1 MFKNK
6 LILRWL
12 QITQF
17 LIITSTEDKASMNI
31 RDKFLNKFQF
41 EETKLKWHENDLLKL
56 EFKSQNAVSLENVQV
71 NLGLTDEPL
80 IYLNDLKLEQSD
92 INPDLLIFASRHRS
106 EAARPAFLI
115 HTTGNWTDTAEFGG
129 NPRELC
135 FASALLLK
143 AGFLSLLEQEK
154 SSKLSGFSLDIE
166 VTHHGPTTLEKPLVF
181 MELGSSEEEW
191 IINEAG
197 EIVAKSIINTVFK
210 YLQFQTEKSQKIC
223 IGFGGTHY
231 GPQFKKSLMTKDV
244 AFSFI
249 CPKYFIQE
257 LDYKM
262 IEQMINKNL
271 EEIDCFVIDWKGTNS
286 ADKNHLI
293 PLLEGFDIPI
303 KKTKEL

>member
-1 MFKNK
+1 
-6 LILRWL
+6 
-12 QITQF
+12 
-17 LIITSTEDKASMNI
+17 MNI
-31 RDKFLNKFQF
+31 RKNFLKLFQF
-41 EETKLKWHENDLLKL
+41 KEIKSKWHEQSLFKL
-56 EFKSQNAVSLENVQV
+56 AYKSQNAKQLENIQV
-71 NLGLTDEPL
+71 YLGLTNDPL
-80 IYLNDLKLEQSD
+80 IFLNDLKLNETD

-115 HTTGNWTDTAEFGG
+115 HTTGNWTNKAEFGG

-154 SSKLSGFSLDIE
+154 SLNLSEFSLDIE

-191 IINEAG
+191 SINEAG
-197 EIVAKSIINTVFK
+197 EMVAKSIINTIFK
-210 YLQFQTEKSQKIC
+210 YLQFQTKKSQRVC

-231 GPQFKKSLMTKDV
+231 GPQFKKSLINKDV

-257 LDYKM
+257 LDHKM
-262 IEQMINKNL
+262 IEQMIDKNL

-293 PLLEGFDIPI
+293 PLLEDFDIPI
-303 KKTKEL
+303 KKTKDL